1 MRSRRSALLLLLAAF
16 LAGGICGAGGLLLA
30 ERSGKV
36 SLHGPRREH
45 GGYLTRLTR
54 ELDLTAAERD
64 SVRAVLDRHRP
75 AMDSLRREVEPRF
88 ETLQQ
93 RIRSDIRTQL
103 TPEQQGKFDE
113 MTKRFDSMR
122 TRGGQSHVPR

>member
-16 LAGGICGAGGLLLA
+16 VAGGLCGAGGLLLA

-36 SLHGPRREH
+36 SSHGPRREH

-54 ELDLTAAERD
+54 ELDLTASERD

-93 RIRSDIRTQL
+93 RIRSDIRIQL
-103 TPEQQGKFDE
+103 TREQQGKFDD

-122 TRGGQSHVPR
+122 TRGGQSHAPR